1 MKKPDMNEKIS
12 DGNEKIGKCKTV
24 IDSFNNAVHGVFY
37 AIKSERNMKIHIT
50 AAVCILILSLF
61 YDLTRVEFVI
71 VCINV
76 ALVLICEL
84 FNTAIEVLVDLV
96 TEKYHPKAKVS
107 KDVAAGAVFI
117 SALASLVTGYFIF
130 YERVST
136 DLDTVIDRLEKSPV
150 HITLVSLVITIVLV
164 LVLKYVFKKGTPFSG
179 GMPSGHSAVA
189 FSITTAIA
197 LWVRN
202 VNVTLL
208 CLIISLLL
216 VQSRYEGK
224 IHNIIE
230 LLAGAVI
237 GFLTTLLIFQ
247 VFSSI

>member
-1 MKKPDMNEKIS
+1 MEKS
-12 DGNEKIGKCKTV
+12 DENKVGKNKTV
-24 IDSFNNAVHGVFY
+24 IDSFNNAIHGVFY

-50 AAVCILILSLF
+50 AAACILILSLF
-61 YDLTRVEFVI
+61 YDLSRIEFVV
-71 VCINV
+71 VCVTV

-96 TEKYHPKAKVS
+96 TEEYHPKAKAA
-107 KDVAAGAVFI
+107 KDIAAGAVFM
-117 SALASLVTGYFIF
+117 SALASLVVGYFIF
-130 YERVST
+130 LDRVST
-136 DLDTVIDRLEKSPV
+136 DLDLVINRLENSPV
-150 HITLVSLVITIVLV
+150 HITLISLIITIILV

-202 VNVTLL
+202 ANVTFL

-216 VQSRYEGK
+216 VQSRHEGK
-224 IHNIIE
+224 IHTIIE
-230 LLAGAVI
+230 LVAGAII

-247 VFSSI
+247 VFSMV